1 LLKEISAMTDDKRQ
15 QEQYSVGPICAVATV
30 PAEFLSSAI
39 FELIQGTRHLGE
51 GLSRV
56 VGRLRRR

>member
-1 LLKEISAMTDDKRQ
+1 MTDDKRR

-30 PAEFLSSAI
+30 PAEFLCAAI

-56 VGRLRRR
+56 AGRLRRR